1 MEIKRLDAS
10 PYLTDGE
17 VVKYKTSAK
26 RSKLS
31 TVQLVL
37 CWLFALIVLAGD
49 SFLLAM
55 TYALNEQVSNV
66 NTFLMPLEIALIVMH
81 LLPFVFWIGNVF
93 VFSKNK
99 GDKWYALTNKRVLIL
114 QGVKPVNVTF
124 INISEISSF
133 KVGKSSLTLLLGE
146 EAVSLNGIAN
156 PKEMGDKLMELFGD
170 AKSEVNVKPVE
181 PKKEEPVKPIVEEPT
196 GAPEVVIAD
205 VGFTAENGVA
215 EEPVGA
221 VENSAVEE
229 PAVEAEEN
237 TSEAQEVEA
246 EVQENTTEAQEVVV
260 DAQETTV
267 EAQEVVVD
275 GQETAVEAQEV
286 NSSDFTAEEQVTAE
300 EQDATAEEQEV
311 VSSGEPLKEDSN
323 TDKDNK

>member
-124 INISEISSF
+124 ISISEISSF

-205 VGFTAENGVA
+205 VGFTAENGAV

-221 VENSAVEE
+221 VENSATEESVGAVENSAVEE
-229 PAVEAEEN
+229 SAVEAEEN
-237 TSEAQEVEA
+237 TSEAQEVEV
-246 EVQENTTEAQEVVV
+246 EVQENATEAQEVVV

-267 EAQEVVVD
+267 EAQEV
-275 GQETAVEAQEV
+275 
-286 NSSDFTAEEQVTAE
+286 NSSDFAAE
-300 EQDATAEEQEV
+300 EQDV
-311 VSSGEPLKEDSN
+311 VSSGEPLKEHSN

>member
-99 GDKWYALTNKRVLIL
+99 GDKWYALTNKRLLIL

-146 EAVSLNGIAN
+146 EGISLNGIAN

-205 VGFTAENGVA
+205 VGFTVENGVA

-237 TSEAQEVEA
+237 TSEAQEVEV

-267 EAQEVVVD
+267 EAQEV
-275 GQETAVEAQEV
+275 
-286 NSSDFTAEEQVTAE
+286 NSSDF
-300 EQDATAEEQEV
+300 TAEEQEV
-311 VSSGEPLKEDSN
+311 VSSGEPLKEHSN

>member
-1 MEIKRLDAS
+1 M
-10 PYLTDGE
+10 
-17 VVKYKTSAK
+17 
-26 RSKLS
+26 
-31 TVQLVL
+31 
-37 CWLFALIVLAGD
+37 
-49 SFLLAM
+49 
-55 TYALNEQVSNV
+55 
-66 NTFLMPLEIALIVMH
+66 
-81 LLPFVFWIGNVF
+81 FWIGNVF

-146 EAVSLNGIAN
+146 EGVSLNGIAN

-196 GAPEVVIAD
+196 GTPEVVIAD

-221 VENSAVEE
+221 VENSAVENSAVENSAVEE

-237 TSEAQEVEA
+237 TSEAQEVEV
-246 EVQENTTEAQEVVV
+246 EVQENATEAQEVVV
-260 DAQETTV
+260 DAQEAT
-267 EAQEVVVD
+267 
-275 GQETAVEAQEV
+275 VEAQEV
-286 NSSDFTAEEQVTAE
+286 NSGDFTAE
-300 EQDATAEEQEV
+300 EQDATAEKQEV
-311 VSSGEPLKEDSN
+311 VSSGEPLKEHSN